1 MVQDNQNE
9 VVLRNCIVTNAFLL
23 LHSLLL
29 NIIFSIALILLIIVV
44 RHYSLV
50 VNKGLFGRLLVLC
63 FEERR
68 IYLVLSSLKQ
78 ILSLSSTIYWCGF
91 GKSWFSCF
99 SASLTLI
106 LWKAKHIS
114 SASKKRFLF
123 TATSIPIK

>member
-9 VVLRNCIVTNAFLL
+9 VVLRNCIVTDAFLL

-29 NIIFSIALILLIIVV
+29 NIIFSLALILLIIVV

-78 ILSLSSTIYWCGF
+78 ILSLSSTIY
-91 GKSWFSCF
+91 
-99 SASLTLI
+99 
-106 LWKAKHIS
+106 
-114 SASKKRFLF
+114 
-123 TATSIPIK
+123 